1 MTLSELQQQAHA
13 LAREKG
19 WWDHA
24 RDPDEVFAN
33 FHAEISEAWEE
44 YRSGEPITEVRFFRD
59 SVQSVDVDMSQPQ
72 SPNYLLMPSLPAH
85 YKPTGFFVE
94 LADLVIRI
102 ADAAQAWGMTL
113 VAATPMT
120 DFRSVASFVMH
131 AHEEV
136 CHAWDAFKGNL
147 RGDSRYHLQNVV
159 DCCFAFAQQHGV
171 ELFKVIELKQAYNRT
186 RPYKHS
192 RIA

>member
-1 MTLSELQQQAHA
+1 MTLQELQQQAHA

-102 ADAAQAWGMTL
+102 ADAAQAWGLSLFLMDGGLCTKSVPKLVCWLHETL
-113 VAATPMT
+113 ADAQLPKHQAEQLSMC
-120 DFRSVASFVMH
+120 
-131 AHEEV
+131 V
-136 CHAWDAFKGNL
+136 CSCFFFAKLH
-147 RGDSRYHLQNVV
+147 QV
-159 DCCFAFAQQHGV
+159 DLWC
-171 ELFKVIELKQAYNRT
+171 VIELKQAYNRT
-186 RPYKHS
+186 RPRKHNK
-192 RIA
+192 IA

>member
-1 MTLSELQQQAHA
+1 MTLQELQQQAHA

-102 ADAAQAWGMTL
+102 ADAAQAWGRKLRCEADVVDEEKT
-113 VAATPMT
+113 VAALVCVLHGKIHHARYSLEYHQ
-120 DFRSVASFVMH
+120 DGVADL
-131 AHEEV
+131 AY
-136 CHAWDAFKGNL
+136 A
-147 RGDSRYHLQNVV
+147 
-159 DCCFAFAQQHGV
+159 V
-171 ELFKVIELKQAYNRT
+171 ELCFDFAKRHNVDLWSVIRLKAAFNAT
-186 RPYKHS
+186 RPRKHNK
-192 RIA
+192 IA